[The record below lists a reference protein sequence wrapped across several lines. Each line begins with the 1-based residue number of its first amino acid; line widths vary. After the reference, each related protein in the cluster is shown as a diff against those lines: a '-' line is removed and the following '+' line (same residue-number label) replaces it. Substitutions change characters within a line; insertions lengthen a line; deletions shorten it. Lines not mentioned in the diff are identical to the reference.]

1 MTKTPFKAM
10 TCAAAIAVVLSV
22 SACSGMNSTQQR
34 TLSGAG
40 IGAASGAA
48 IGAMTGGSVAGGAAI
63 GAAGG
68 AAAGYIYD
76 KNKR

>member
-1 MTKTPFKAM
+1 MTKTPFK
-10 TCAAAIAVVLSV
+10 TLSCAAVIALAMSV
-22 SACSGMNSTQQR
+22 SACSNMNSTQQR